1 MTSRDRTALFLRYRE
16 QARALHRPSHHT
28 RDASDPSIRVTRSH
42 MQPDWLFAYNDLRG
56 DVTEIRNLLELL
68 VSMYAKHL
76 LPSFEEKDTSLLE
89 SDIRTHSH
97 RLTQSLHTA
106 ERKLRNIT
114 KQTQPSNTAE
124 PQTHVETR
132 IRINIQKRFAAPLQ
146 ELSMSFRKRQKTYFE
161 KLKELREIYDKP
173 SNSSLSTAATLVDM
187 HPHEDD
193 QHGESTFSETQLL
206 TVESASALTHERT
219 QELNRVAA
227 NIYDLASLVN
237 DIASFVVDQ
246 GTVLDRIDY
255 NLEHVNTTTFKAVRE
270 LRIADRYQ
278 RKRHALCCIIILAI
292 ACGIMFVILVY
303 KWTS

>member
-1 MTSRDRTALFLRYRE
+1 M
-16 QARALHRPSHHT
+16 
-28 RDASDPSIRVTRSH
+28 
-42 MQPDWLFAYNDLRG
+42 
-56 DVTEIRNLLELL
+56 TEIRNLLELL